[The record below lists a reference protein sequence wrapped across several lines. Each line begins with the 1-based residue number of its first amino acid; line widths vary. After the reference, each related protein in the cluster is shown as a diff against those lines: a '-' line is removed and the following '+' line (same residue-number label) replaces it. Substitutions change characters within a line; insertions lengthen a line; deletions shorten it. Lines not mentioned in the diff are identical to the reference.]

1 MVTAAMARVPCA
13 LVAAR
18 QVAVAAVATIAAAV
32 AAAAVMGQPKVKRKV
47 VLTMG
52 AAGGVRRR

>member
-1 MVTAAMARVPCA
+1 MSLSAMAA
-13 LVAAR
+13 LEDVAA
-18 QVAVAAVATIAAAV
+18 AGATVATIAAAV